1 MSTSSVANKHE
12 TVLSHL
18 ANQVD
23 AIPAIRDI
31 RTACYDVLLQTGMP
45 GPKHEE
51 YRHTPLSRAL
61 EKIDFNL
68 ERSPAPTT
76 ITDIDYALPQSDAL
90 SLVFVNGVLDA
101 SRSAIDAI
109 EGLTIKPLAE
119 ALGEGLGMDH
129 FSKIAHYSKDAFVA
143 WNTLGWDN
151 GVYIQVKDNITISRP
166 VIIYHLTDAPEQQAV
181 TVNRNL
187 IVVGK
192 NARLTVVQKY
202 NSAGL
207 QPQYFN
213 TVTEAF
219 IDDNSRLDHYSLQDS
234 IDNQIQFNHLQ
245 THQKN
250 SSMVNSYVFT
260 LQGKLIRNNLT
271 LVLDGQGC
279 ESHMYGLYLLNGDTL
294 ADNHTVA
301 DHLQPN
307 SFSNELYKGVM
318 DGHSRG
324 IFNGKIYVRPNAQKT
339 NAFQS
344 NRNILLSGD
353 AKVNTKPQLEI
364 WADDVKCS
372 HGCTTG
378 KLDEEA
384 LFYLQTRGIPK
395 PTAKA
400 MLLYAFA
407 AELIEVVA
415 LPAVKQYLSKKVSER
430 LQQST

>member
-1 MSTSSVANKHE
+1 MSTSSIVNKDE
-12 TVLSHL
+12 TALSYL
-18 ANQVD
+18 AHQID
-23 AIPAIRDI
+23 AIPAIRDL
-31 RTACYDVLLQTGMP
+31 RAGCYDLLAETGMP

-61 EKIDFNL
+61 EKFDFNL
-68 ERSPAPTT
+68 KQSPPAGIP
-76 ITDIDYALPQSDAL
+76 DIDYALSQSDAL
-90 SLVFVNGVLDA
+90 SLVFVNGVFDP
-101 SRSAIDAI
+101 SRSAIDSVD
-109 EGLTIKPLAE
+109 GLTIKPLAE
-119 ALGEGLGMDH
+119 ALAEGVGIDH
-129 FSKIAHYSKDAFVA
+129 FGKIAHYSKDAFVA
-143 WNTLGWDN
+143 WNTLGWNN
-151 GVYIQVKDNITISRP
+151 GLYIGVKDNVTISRP
-166 VIIYHLTDAPEQQAV
+166 VIIYHLTDAREQQIV
-181 TVNRNL
+181 TVDRNL

-202 NSAGL
+202 NSAGQ

-234 IDNQIQFNHLQ
+234 IENQIQFNHLQ

-260 LQGKLIRNNLT
+260 LRGKLIRNNMA

-279 ESHMYGLYLLNGDTL
+279 ESHMYGLYLLNGETL

-307 SFSNELYKGVM
+307 SFSNELYKGIM

-324 IFNGKIYVRPNAQKT
+324 VFNGKIYVRPNAQKT

-344 NRNILLSGD
+344 NRNLLLSSD

-378 KLDEEA
+378 QLDEEA

-395 PTAKA
+395 ATAKA

-407 AELIEVVA
+407 AELIEIVA
-415 LPAVKQYLSKKVSER
+415 LPAVKQYLSKIVNER
-430 LQQST
+430 LQQPN